1 MPVTLAGSRL
11 KLTTQD
17 LQELLKEAETE
28 GAANLNFFYPQQ
40 EEPLKAKFTAK
51 GRGQALG
58 FQRGALPSVE
68 YSGSANQVRDILNLG
83 APVGESVKVETEET
97 KPELKKFEGE
107 VGEVS
112 IRDIGQQGFGMKD
125 YNIAVAAGYDTESIK
140 DWVTAN
146 KSSLYNIGPEAQK
159 QLGIEGYVS
168 TTPGVFDYTE
178 YGQSGFGMKDV
189 EALREKGVPQETMK
203 TLAAQAPKVG
213 PEAARQLDYTPSA
226 QQFLNAT
233 LENFDYGAAGQAGF
247 GMEDVKSLMAQGAT
261 TEQMRELAKRAP
273 GGQIGPAARELLGL

>member
-1 MPVTLAGSRL
+1 MPITLAGSRL

-17 LQELLKEAETE
+17 LQELLKEAEKE
-28 GAANLNFFYPQQ
+28 GTSTLNFFYPQQ
-40 EEPLKAKFTAK
+40 GDPLKARFTAK

-58 FQRGALPSVE
+58 FKRGALPSVE
-68 YSGSANQVRDILNLG
+68 YSGSAEQIRDILNLG
-83 APVGESVKVETEET
+83 APIGESVEIETEA

-107 VGEVS
+107 VGGVS

-125 YNIAVAAGYDTESIK
+125 YDVAVAAGYDPESIK

-168 TTPGVFDYTE
+168 TTPGVFDYSE

-189 EALREKGVPQETMK
+189 EALREKGVPEETMK

-247 GMEDVKSLMAQGAT
+247 GMEDVKSLMSMGAT